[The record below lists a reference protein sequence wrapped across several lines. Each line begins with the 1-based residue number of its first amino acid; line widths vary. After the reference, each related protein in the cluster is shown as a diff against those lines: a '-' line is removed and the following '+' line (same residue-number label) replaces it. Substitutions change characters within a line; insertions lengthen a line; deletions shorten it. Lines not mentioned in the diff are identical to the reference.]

1 MRVSSLPKLNI
12 GAGRSPLPKEEG
24 WINCDLYHGEGVDL
38 AFDCQ
43 GPWPFENESVMEV
56 RSDHTVE
63 HLSDPMAFFRE
74 AWRVLIPNGQLNLRL
89 PYGWHQ
95 SSWWD
100 LTHLRPWLQES
111 FATVQPG
118 FTQFTRNHQ
127 HDHLSCAFWV
137 NNVIM
142 ILEKSWARMFRFWP
156 LRPIVKWGA
165 RHLLNVIKDLR
176 VEAFKR
182 RWTILGARHTAGIFT
197 PPSCRVVGGC
207 WSTSIT
213 GGASRDSRFTRC
225 SSFVRG
231 TRLLRG
237 VRNDGMYNHIPFP
250 RPVFTIRRIILRS
263 VYENTGDYW

>member
-176 VEAFKR
+176 VEAFKTTLDDSR
-182 RWTILGARHTAGIFT
+182 STAYGGHIHPAIVPCSWGVLEHEYYGRSVKGLQVHTLLVICEGYAATAG
-197 PPSCRVVGGC
+197 R
-207 WSTSIT
+207 
-213 GGASRDSRFTRC
+213 
-225 SSFVRG
+225 
-231 TRLLRG
+231 
-237 VRNDGMYNHIPFP
+237 
-250 RPVFTIRRIILRS
+250 
-263 VYENTGDYW
+263 EE